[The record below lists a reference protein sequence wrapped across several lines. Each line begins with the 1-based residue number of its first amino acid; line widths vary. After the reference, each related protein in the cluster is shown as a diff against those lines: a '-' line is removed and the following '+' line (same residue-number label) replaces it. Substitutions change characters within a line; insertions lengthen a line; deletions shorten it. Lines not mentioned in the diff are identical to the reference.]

1 MLLIFSLFFGCTGEK
16 VWETQED
23 CHQLEKGDIKDDC
36 WSNFIVDVFA
46 GDRKSGAKIMEDQ
59 ISNSK
64 VRDFL
69 WLEITRKV
77 DPSSMTYCKEIKDKT
92 LLERCKTLVSRPHL
106 HRETLR
112 DSKPKKKLV
121 PSRKPQ

>member
-1 MLLIFSLFFGCTGEK
+1 MLLFFSLFFGCTDGK
-16 VWETQED
+16 MWETQED

-36 WSNFIVDVFA
+36 WSNFIVDVFKE
-46 GDRKSGAKIMEDQ
+46 DREKGQQIMTEQ

-77 DPSSMTYCKEIKDKT
+77 DPTSMVYCKKIEDKT
-92 LLERCKTLVSRPHL
+92 LLERCRTLVSRPHL

-112 DSKPKKKLV
+112 NNESEKKQV
-121 PSRKPQ
+121 PPRKPQ